1 MALPST
7 PFSPDRKETKT
18 ITTAYS
24 PLKKSKRKRRS
35 LSIKEPFS
43 SVDEV
48 PDFHD
53 PFSDLNLFLFKHLK
67 RALPGLDFPKRWSL
81 KLQDGLIKAIA
92 PEFRKKFPLYRLG
105 VTALKK
111 AFEKLLSF
119 SEVVEHEKEA
129 FSQDGKLRISFL
141 IKENLKQFQYFTPP
155 SYLQPY
161 HLAHQLAMK
170 IGECLA
176 VVDGRRPKIDILA
189 KTVWSILRHLLKGI
203 HPKETKSPYDDYD
216 GMDQLIVKL
225 ILENTTKDSTISE
238 HDLKLAVKETIHYL
252 NGLPSFSSLDH
263 MHASIATLTAEK
275 LYASAPLL
283 TPFPTPQRQ
292 AALAFLKKHILACRT
307 ASPST
312 ERSEIALR
320 TAALYTLASN
330 LPHDLSEQQIKAG
343 VKALY
348 PTPKKSRPRLGQ
360 SVYAFLAAELV
371 LTHAKSQDDIA
382 DKLVLAYKEATK
394 LPIIE
399 EHDLLEILIWKQ
411 LGESE
416 ALLNTLSYPIG
427 QRIEEEIANLL
438 LDNPN
443 QSFAHLV
450 SHTVSFF
457 KKIKGLSINE
467 SSEKIE
473 GKIRIWTLQSDML
486 QRWIRLDENTP
497 LMKQIK
503 KIWNSL
509 SKRDASFS
517 HETLIQAVSKAYLKQ
532 YPKMALYAS
541 HLPRRITTLY
551 KYCFFS
557 CFGKPEES
565 SLDRLIA
572 WHTITLK
579 EFAPSLSQKELNSQL
594 EEILSKRVPL
604 IPSSLITG
612 A

>member
-1 MALPST
+1 MALPSN

-18 ITTAYS
+18 TTTAYS
-24 PLKKSKRKRRS
+24 PFKKSRRKRRA
-35 LSIKEPFS
+35 LSIEETFS

-67 RALPGLDFPKRWSL
+67 RALPSLDFPKRWTL
-81 KLQDGLIKAIA
+81 KLQDGLIHAIA

-105 VTALKK
+105 ITALKK

-176 VVDGRRPKIDILA
+176 VVDGRRPKIDTLA

-203 HPKETKSPYDDYD
+203 NPKVTRSPYDDYD
-216 GMDQLIVKL
+216 GVDQLIVKL
-225 ILENTTKDSTISE
+225 ILENTTKDATISE
-238 HDLKLAVKETIHYL
+238 HELKLAVKETLHSL
-252 NGLPSFSSLDH
+252 NGLPSFSTLDH
-263 MHASIATLTAEK
+263 MHASISTLIAEK
-275 LYASAPLL
+275 LYATSPLL
-283 TPFPTPQRQ
+283 AHFPPPQRQ
-292 AALAFLKKHILACRT
+292 AALSFFKKHISACRA
-307 ASPST
+307 ASSST
-312 ERSEIALR
+312 ERTEIALR

-330 LPHDLSEQQIKAG
+330 LPHDLSEKEIKAG

-348 PTPKKSRPRLGQ
+348 PTPKKSRPQLGQ

-371 LTHAKSQDDIA
+371 LTHKESQGDIA
-382 DKLVLAYKEATK
+382 NALALAYKEATK
-394 LPIIE
+394 LPKIE
-399 EHDLLEILIWKQ
+399 ERDLLEILIWKE

-416 ALLNTLSYPIG
+416 HLLNTLSYPIG

-438 LDNPN
+438 LDNPK

-450 SHTVSFF
+450 SHTLNFF
-457 KKIKGLSINE
+457 KKVKDLSINE

-473 GKIRIWTLQSDML
+473 GKIRVWTLQSDML
-486 QRWIRLDENTP
+486 QRWIQLDENTP
-497 LMKQIK
+497 LMRQIK
-503 KIWNSL
+503 KTWNSL
-509 SKRDASFS
+509 SKKEAPFS
-517 HETLIQAVSKAYLKQ
+517 HETLIQAVSKVYLKH

-541 HLPRRITTLY
+541 HLPRRITMLY

-572 WHTITLK
+572 WHTIALMDST
-579 EFAPSLSQKELNSQL
+579 PPLSKKELHQQL

-604 IPSSLITG
+604 IPSSLITS